1 MAHAPHTTHSGAAPS
16 ARAWSTLGLPFGVSL
31 VIHAALLLGI
41 VVAALRLGAVS
52 RDEPLP
58 HEPALAEMI
67 AFPAPARP
75 WPTPA
80 PAPTAAAPT
89 DIADPS
95 PADLPVTARRLQPPD
110 ALLAGPA
117 LPALPTDPAATAV
130 PTLSGATLPGGP
142 AGSVSGALS
151 AGAPDISFA
160 GLTASGGSRVRSV
173 AYVVDASGPM
183 VSTLPEVLA
192 ELRRSVDALA
202 PTQRFN
208 VILFRALDTE
218 VGAGPDARLGPESL
232 RLLFKDRL
240 VDANPRHRAQ
250 LADWLT
256 GVTPAGRSNPL
267 DGLRAALAL
276 RPRPQVIF
284 LLSRSISRS
293 SGGAWDLGLTRT
305 MQELEALNPVD
316 PATGRRPTVIKTIQF
331 LDADP
336 TGIMLQIA
344 AVHGSGQIGADHVV
358 LRREDLLPDQRRR
371 RDRP

>member
-1 MAHAPHTTHSGAAPS
+1 MTHAPHNSRPAAPGY
-16 ARAWSTLGLPFGVSL
+16 APAWFTLGLPIGVSL
-31 VIHAALLLGI
+31 VLHAVLLLG
-41 VVAALRLGAVS
+41 VVIAAFRLGAGS
-52 RDEPLP
+52 SEDPRPNEL
-58 HEPALAEMI
+58 AMAEMV
-67 AFPAPARP
+67 AFPAPPR
-75 WPTPA
+75 PA
-80 PAPTAAAPT
+80 PAQAAPAST
-89 DIADPS
+89 DSSSVTTGSRRAHQPLTQPS
-95 PADLPVTARRLQPPD
+95 RQPPE
-110 ALLAGPA
+110 AMLSGPA
-117 LPALPTDPAATAV
+117 LPALPTAIST
-130 PTLSGATLPGGP
+130 PTLSGAGLPGASPG
-142 AGSVSGALS
+142 AISGALG
-151 AGAPDISFA
+151 AGGPDISFA
-160 GLTASGGSRVRSV
+160 GLTATGGSRIRSV

-208 VILFRALDTE
+208 VILFRALDADP
-218 VGAGPDARLGPESL
+218 GAGSDARLTPDAL

-250 LADWLT
+250 LADWIT
-256 GVTPAGRSNPL
+256 QVTPAGRSNPL

-344 AVHGSGQIGADHVV
+344 AVHGSGQVGTDHVV